1 MINFL
6 FNNDVENNIGLTR
19 AKGKPQTLSSGFGGG
34 GGCGEVMVVATP
46 SPFMN

>member
-19 AKGKPQTLSSGFGGG
+19 AKGKQQTLSSGFGGVG
-34 GGCGEVMVVATP
+34 GGVGRLW
-46 SPFMN
+46 